1 MRGSFVNK
9 NPQGGFTLIE
19 LMIVVL
25 VIGILAA
32 VAVPAYQNYVTRAAR
47 TKATQGL
54 MNLAG
59 LEERFF
65 YSNNTYTKTLSDL
78 GITDNPYCVEK
89 CSDSRYYTVTIP
101 SASSTDYTL
110 QAVPGGAQ
118 ATQDTSCGTL
128 KLNRAGQ
135 KSATLDSANTK
146 RCWGS

>member
-1 MRGSFVNK
+1 MKR
-9 NPQGGFTLIE
+9 QGFSLIE

-25 VIGILAA
+25 VIGILSA
-32 VAVPAYQNYVTRAAR
+32 VAIPAYQNYITRAAR

-54 MNLAG
+54 MNLSG

-65 YSNNTYTKTLSDL
+65 YSNNKYTKTLTDL
-78 GITDNPYCVEK
+78 GITGSPYCVDN
-89 CSDSRYYTVTIP
+89 CTDSRFYTITIP

-118 ATQDTSCGTL
+118 AAQDAACGTL

-135 KSATLDSANTK
+135 KTATGDPSNVK

>member
-1 MRGSFVNK
+1 MFVKK
-9 NPQGGFTLIE
+9 NGLGGFTLIE

-32 VAVPAYQNYVTRAAR
+32 VAIPAYQNYVTRAAR

-54 MNLAG
+54 TNLAG
-59 LEERFF
+59 MEERFF

-78 GITDNPYCVEK
+78 GITDSTYCVEK
-89 CSDSRYYTVTIP
+89 CTDSRYYTITIP

-118 ATQDTSCGTL
+118 ATQDTDCGTL

-135 KSATLDSANTK
+135 KSASLDASNTK

>member
-1 MRGSFVNK
+1 MFVKK
-9 NPQGGFTLIE
+9 NRQRGFTLIE

-25 VIGILAA
+25 VMGILAA
-32 VAVPAYQNYVTRAAR
+32 IAIPAYQKYITRAAR

-65 YSNNTYTKTLSDL
+65 YSNNTYTKTPTDL
-78 GITDNPYCVEK
+78 GITGGTYCIEK
-89 CSDSRYYTVTIP
+89 CSDSRYYTITIP

-110 QAVPGGAQ
+110 QAAPGGAQ
-118 ATQDTSCGTL
+118 ATQDTDCGTL
-128 KLNRAGQ
+128 TLNRAGQ
-135 KSATLDSANTK
+135 KSASLDPTNVK